1 MIAVGIDV
9 SKSKSTV
16 AILSSSGEILA
27 KPFDIQHIESELNG
41 LISYLTS
48 LDEDVK
54 IVMEATGHYH
64 LPILKQLL
72 AANLFVCVM
81 NPYLMKKYGDNEIRK
96 GKTDKKDAM
105 RMAVYALEKSYA
117 LTPYSIV
124 DQRYADLK
132 FLSRQYNQRIATKVK
147 CNVYLLNLLDEVMP
161 GIDKILMSKSQNPEN
176 NILYCFI
183 EKYKNF
189 ENIKTMGQKRFLNS
203 YIKLA
208 EKVGSR
214 TYQAKGLQIYELAKN
229 SITTRGT
236 DPYTE
241 LALTQCVKMQKLAE
255 KDAKD
260 LMIQMQSIAILLPEY
275 PIVRAMG
282 GVGDRLAPRLIA
294 EIGDVRRFKS
304 GKALNAFAGN
314 DAPPYQ
320 SGQFD
325 SSNRHIS
332 KRGAPSLRKAC
343 YEVMQ
348 CLKMHKPADD
358 PVYQFMIKKELEGK
372 PLNVAKM
379 AAINKFL
386 RIYYARVMEIYK

>member
-176 NILYCFI
+176 NINRLIFCYPMIFNT
-183 EKYKNF
+183 YYSYHPF
-189 ENIKTMGQKRFLNS
+189 TTLAENSLHLILNS
-203 YIKLA
+203 YPFLNTITIVNFSPLLLIYL
-208 EKVGSR
+208 S
-214 TYQAKGLQIYELAKN
+214 TY
-229 SITTRGT
+229 R
-236 DPYTE
+236 
-241 LALTQCVKMQKLAE
+241 ALC
-255 KDAKD
+255 
-260 LMIQMQSIAILLPEY
+260 
-275 PIVRAMG
+275 
-282 GVGDRLAPRLIA
+282 
-294 EIGDVRRFKS
+294 
-304 GKALNAFAGN
+304 
-314 DAPPYQ
+314 
-320 SGQFD
+320 
-325 SSNRHIS
+325 
-332 KRGAPSLRKAC
+332 
-343 YEVMQ
+343 
-348 CLKMHKPADD
+348 
-358 PVYQFMIKKELEGK
+358 
-372 PLNVAKM
+372 
-379 AAINKFL
+379 
-386 RIYYARVMEIYK
+386 